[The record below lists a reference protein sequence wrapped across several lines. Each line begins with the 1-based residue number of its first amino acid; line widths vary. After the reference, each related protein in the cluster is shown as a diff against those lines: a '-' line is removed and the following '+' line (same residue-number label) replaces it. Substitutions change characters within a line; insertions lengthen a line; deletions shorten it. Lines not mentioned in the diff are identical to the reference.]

1 MFVKIDLYSGE
12 STIVDDS
19 SVLREH
25 LNSINY
31 VEGAIKTWLDEEY
44 MIIQIQEQNDAW
56 YS

>member
-25 LNSINY
+25 LNSIKY

-44 MIIQIQEQNDAW
+44 MIIQIQAQNDAW